1 MANISEMQI
10 GLDVLIGL
18 SSGVVGTIGAY
29 IRLKSRIDMVEAKNK
44 EQSKEIDDLRDR
56 KKEMN
61 IALNK
66 RIDDQKE
73 TISKLQTTMSTGHAK
88 LETLIAKMELRIVEK
103 ITNAINKTMK

>member
-1 MANISEMQI
+1 MAVSDYQI

-18 SSGVVGTIGAY
+18 SSGIVGTVGAY
-29 IRLKSRIDMVEAKNK
+29 IRLKSRIDMVEQKNV
-44 EQSKEIDDLRDR
+44 EQSKVIDDLKDS

-61 IALNK
+61 TALNK

-73 TISKLQTTMSTGHAK
+73 TINKLSVNMSTGHAK

-103 ITNAINKTMK
+103 ITDAINKISL

>member
-1 MANISEMQI
+1 MAVSDYQI

-18 SSGVVGTIGAY
+18 SSGIVGTVGAY

-61 IALNK
+61 TALNK
-66 RIDDQKE
+66 RIDDQKATIGKLE
-73 TISKLQTTMSTGHAK
+73 TNMSTGHAK

-103 ITNAINKTMK
+103 ITDAINKKM